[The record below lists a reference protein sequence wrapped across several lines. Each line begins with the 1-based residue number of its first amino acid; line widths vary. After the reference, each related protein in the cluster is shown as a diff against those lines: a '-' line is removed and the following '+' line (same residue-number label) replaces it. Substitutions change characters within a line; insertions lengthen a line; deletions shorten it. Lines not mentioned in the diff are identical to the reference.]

1 MRRTY
6 LHQPLIIF
14 LALLIPVSI
23 ARAAEVAPPTI
34 SVAAEGKVMAK
45 PDMATMH
52 LEVETQAPQ
61 SQAAAQE
68 NARRSDSLL
77 MALKQILGPKEK
89 IQSLSYRLN
98 PLRSYQSKAK
108 PEAITGYQAVHRF
121 KVEVRDLA
129 RLGLVIDTALK
140 NGASKVKGPYWGH
153 SRLEELQ
160 RQAAVEALG
169 KARRLAEAL
178 AQAAGVK
185 IKGLQ
190 QVSTRMQLMYPKG
203 ATEVYLA
210 AKREIPTP
218 VEVGE
223 EEIKAQVTAIF
234 AVAP

>member
-1 MRRTY
+1 MY
-6 LHQPLIIF
+6 QWLII
-14 LALLIPVSI
+14 LLAALLPLSL
-23 ARAAEVAPPTI
+23 AAAAEPTPPAI
-34 SVAAEGKVMAK
+34 SVDAEGKVTAK
-45 PDMATMH
+45 PDMSIVH

-68 NARRSDSLL
+68 NARSSESLL
-77 MALKQILGPKEK
+77 QALKKILGPEEK
-89 IQSLSYRLN
+89 IQTLSYRLT
-98 PLRSYQSKAK
+98 PVRSYKDKSKPGEIA
-108 PEAITGYQAVHRF
+108 GYQAIHRF
-121 KVEVRDLA
+121 KVEIRDLE
-129 RLGLVIDTALK
+129 RLGTVFDTALK
-140 NGASKVKGPYWGH
+140 NGASKVNGPFWGH

-169 KARRLAEAL
+169 KAQRLAAAL

-203 ATEVYLA
+203 AAEVYVA

-223 EEIKAQVTAIF
+223 EEIKASVTAVF
-234 AVAP
+234 VVSP